1 MNRHLLLLPI
11 ILSCVTILVSS
22 SFPIDL
28 VFSPHDTEEILI
40 YELGEDFVSEES
52 IYPRWFLIEHLASKK
67 HYPIQGLGK
76 VKLQFKDVETPPPE
90 SKVA

>member
-1 MNRHLLLLPI
+1 MTRFTLLLPVV
-11 ILSCVTILVSS
+11 LSCIIILVSS

-28 VFSPHDTEEILI
+28 VFSSLDTEEMII

-52 IYPRWFLIEHLASKK
+52 IYPPWFLIERVASKK
-67 HYPIQGLGK
+67 QYPIQGSGK

-90 SKVA
+90 SRVA